1 MRQLGMS
8 RWSSCRGKSVLLK
21 QLLMQYHCINISW
34 QWQMHSSLWLHSSSQ
49 HTLAESC
56 CCGAVS
62 CRHAEDFVNAVSEQ
76 AGELSVQALQDD
88 ALLSL
93 TQTVCR
99 NVCTLCPWSGPT
111 SSTYNKEVPFHRSS
125 GIIAHSSCLCWLCT
139 LAITESAFCFWL
151 VRLL

>member
-1 MRQLGMS
+1 MGQLGMS

-34 QWQMHSSLWLHSSSQ
+34 QWQMHSSLWLHSSSE

-62 CRHAEDFVNAVSEQ
+62 CPDAEDLVNAMSEQ

-88 ALLSL
+88 ALLTL
-93 TQTVCR
+93 TQNR
-99 NVCTLCPWSGPT
+99 NVCTLCPRSAPT
-111 SSTYNKEVPFHRSS
+111 SSTYNKEVPFHRFC
-125 GIIAHSSCLCWLCT
+125 GIIAYSSCLCWLCT
-139 LAITESAFCFWL
+139 LAITEFAIASGLCYCCDQ
-151 VRLL
+151 